1 MCPGSLRWTAEAVSL
16 EDEVNVAVKLRRPD
30 ADELVAAMAAK
41 HAKAQEALLHVPNP
55 PSNMVP
61 THTIANAGNNK
72 TATTKKEINQ
82 SGTGGDDGGGSDSN
96 TFNTLGDRLWRRTG
110 ALHLIMNCTAGTS
123 EEAFEALAEVFEVQE
138 FSYTTELFSN
148 LHLVTHN
155 SIDFSL
161 RLKVLHVRKSYS
173 KRVALVFTVSFFSC
187 TH

>member
-1 MCPGSLRWTAEAVSL
+1 L

-72 TATTKKEINQ
+72 TATTNEEIIQ
-82 SGTGGDDGGGSDSN
+82 SGSGSCGGGGGSNSS
-96 TFNTLGDRLWRRTG
+96 TFSTLGDRLWRRTG